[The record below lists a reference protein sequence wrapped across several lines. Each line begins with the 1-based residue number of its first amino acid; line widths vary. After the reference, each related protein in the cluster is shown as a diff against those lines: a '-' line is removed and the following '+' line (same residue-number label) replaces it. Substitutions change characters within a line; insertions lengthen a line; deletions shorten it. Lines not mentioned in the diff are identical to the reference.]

1 MMSLIEVL
9 DTRDL
14 VEKKEMYNKYL
25 QESPLGELSQ
35 LEKAYFQ
42 ILYDIY
48 FISKREK
55 LEKAYPHLK
64 MTNIESVSICGNAN
78 LEENYF
84 GVQFRTGEYI
94 EIGKEKLI
102 TI

>member
-1 MMSLIEVL
+1 MCQLTFFVVFSLA
-9 DTRDL
+9 
-14 VEKKEMYNKYL
+14 
-25 QESPLGELSQ
+25 GE
-35 LEKAYFQ
+35 YG
-42 ILYDIY
+42 
-48 FISKREK
+48 SKREK
-55 LEKAYPHLK
+55 LETAYPHLK

-84 GVQFRTGEYI
+84 GVQFITGEYI